1 MMHELKI
8 LDVFFQQVIDGNK
21 TFEIRNNIDRGFQK
35 GYTVNLREIKNG
47 SATNRYTGR
56 QQLVKISYVSDFN
69 QPDNQV
75 VFAMALVGNTAE
87 A

>member
-1 MMHELKI
+1 MHELKI

-35 GYTVNLREIKNG
+35 GDIVNLREVKNFIKPN
-47 SATNRYTGR
+47 NYTGR
-56 QQLVKISYVSDFN
+56 EQLVTISYVSDFN

-75 VFAMALVGNTAE
+75 VFAMALV
-87 A
+87 